1 MWSTP
6 PPISF
11 GVPWRVRGSVNSGM
25 ISTTMEDCGN
35 VAAPWVT
42 FESKKKKEK
51 KKVFFSHVVQGCAKE
66 DASWRGLMM
75 SYMCGHC
82 SVVNHLKVDILDHL
96 WHEAAAL
103 IPYPF
108 LFELVLGSCMASYM
122 WSTWGI
128 PHSRQPTQDSLS
140 LVNWEWEFQFYMQE
154 PFPLLATCIHSSVCS
169 SLSTSGISSRCSR
182 G

>member
-66 DASWRGLMM
+66 DAS
-75 SYMCGHC
+75 
-82 SVVNHLKVDILDHL
+82 
-96 WHEAAAL
+96 
-103 IPYPF
+103 
-108 LFELVLGSCMASYM
+108 
-122 WSTWGI
+122 
-128 PHSRQPTQDSLS
+128 
-140 LVNWEWEFQFYMQE
+140 
-154 PFPLLATCIHSSVCS
+154 
-169 SLSTSGISSRCSR
+169 
-182 G
+182 